1 MSKDISIKNGAK
13 LNLKGCASKEFGVAK
28 KSLTYALNPDDFFSL
43 IPRMLV
49 KEGDKVSLGQ
59 PIFYDKND
67 EDVKIVSPVSGIVKE
82 IVRGAKRKILCIL
95 QYLNVVYIFVIASVG
110 RILLCRLYNLFV
122 LFIYDKTF
130 I

>member
-49 KEGDKVSLGQ
+49 KEGDKVFSEENGNVGGAEGLAVVPKGQ
-59 PIFYDKND
+59 
-67 EDVKIVSPVSGIVKE
+67 EDAVVESAEECPGE
-82 IVRGAKRKILCIL
+82 CIM
-95 QYLNVVYIFVIASVG
+95 IEP
-110 RILLCRLYNLFV
+110 
-122 LFIYDKTF
+122 
-130 I
+130 